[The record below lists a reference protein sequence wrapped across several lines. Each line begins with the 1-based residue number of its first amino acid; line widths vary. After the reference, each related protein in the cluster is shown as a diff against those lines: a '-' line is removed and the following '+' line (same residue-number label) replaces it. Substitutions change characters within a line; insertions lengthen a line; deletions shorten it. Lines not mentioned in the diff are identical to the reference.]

1 MYPSKEFLKEYNEIS
16 NFYNKSSNNIDNS
29 YPSHF
34 KNQNNRYFFVNNY
47 PYKFVNIN
55 EKFHSRTFL
64 QINYE
69 ISKINKENTKN
80 SISEIIE
87 KISNEIIDIL
97 NNSNTEKEFFE
108 NISLKFNKSIVEFT
122 ENKNFIFDKKKIC
135 ENIELYLKDE
145 NLVEKEYLNIIKYFE
160 DIINKSKNTKIYNNY
175 CNPNYYNNIYSK
187 EFLRRRNLVYES
199 ENFEDVITLNKYN
212 TIVENISSKTDNNY
226 ILNKIFKDLV
236 MIESDTWEIIIYI
249 YYHLYFNFI
258 SILCFGKFKNICYI
272 NSFYYALLNLPE
284 TIKKRYPFLDT
295 FFYVKENNKLKE
307 NFKKYAI
314 EILNTKYY
322 KLKPN
327 YSFSFYSNYDFKINT
342 LPKKID
348 NNITIIDYIKNY
360 YDDLV
365 SSIDENHKCVII
377 HSFKI
382 SSNNNKKIYFNKIL
396 IKFNKDE
403 KLILKLK
410 NLILTEE
417 FREINLKNKK
427 INFFC
432 CCGGEEYYKFK
443 TNKSKNKMWL
453 SLNKTILD
461 DMKIKNLYK
470 QSIKILLD
478 FFGEKKFN
486 VLIPNLNGYLN
497 FNKIPNIKIIINSP
511 DINYYE
517 KTNYISIKIIFII
530 FYYLILHE

>member
-16 NFYNKSSNNIDNS
+16 NFYKKEPNNIDRK
-29 YPSHF
+29 YPSYF

-55 EKFHSRTFL
+55 EKFHSRTFSK
-64 QINYE
+64 IESE
-69 ISKINKENTKN
+69 ICKINKENTKN

-108 NISLKFNKSIVEFT
+108 NISLKFNKSIIEFT
-122 ENKNFIFDKKKIC
+122 ENKNFIFDKNKIY

-160 DIINKSKNTKIYNNY
+160 DIINKSENTKFYNNY
-175 CNPNYYNNIYSK
+175 YNPNYYNNIYSK

-199 ENFEDVITLNKYN
+199 ENFKDVITLNKYN
-212 TIVENISSKTDNNY
+212 TIVENISSKNDNNY
-226 ILNKIFKDLV
+226 ILNKINLRNLED
-236 MIESDTWEIIIYI
+236 DTWVIIKYL
-249 YYHLYFNFI
+249 YYNLYFNFI

-272 NSFYYALLNLPE
+272 NSFYYELLKKSEN
-284 TIKKRYPFLDT
+284 TI
-295 FFYVKENNKLKE
+295 VE

-314 EILNTKYY
+314 EILNTKYS
-322 KLKPN
+322 KFKPN
-327 YSFSFYSNYDFKINT
+327 YSFSFYSNYNFNINK
-342 LPKKID
+342 LPKYID
-348 NNITIIDYIKNY
+348 NNITIVDYIKNY
-360 YDDLV
+360 YNDLI
-365 SSIDENHKCVII
+365 SFIDENIKCVII

-382 SSNNNKKIYFNKIL
+382 SSSNNKDIYFNKIL

-432 CCGGEEYYKFK
+432 SCSGNKYYKFK
-443 TNKSKNKMWL
+443 TNESKNKMWL

-461 DMKIKNLYK
+461 DMKIKKLYK

-486 VLIPNLNGYLN
+486 VLTPNLNGYLN
-497 FNKIPNIKIIINSP
+497 FNKIPNIKIIIFSENT
-511 DINYYE
+511 YYNK
-517 KTNYISIKIIFII
+517 KTDYISIKIIFII

>member
-16 NFYNKSSNNIDNS
+16 NFYKKEPNNIDRS

-47 PYKFVNIN
+47 PYKFVNISQ
-55 EKFHSRTFL
+55 KFHSQTYSN
-64 QINYE
+64 IESE
-69 ISKINKENTKN
+69 IFKINKENTKN

-108 NISLKFNKSIVEFT
+108 NISLKFNKSIIEFT
-122 ENKNFIFDKKKIC
+122 ENKNFIFDKKKIY
-135 ENIELYLKDE
+135 ENIKLYLKDE
-145 NLVEKEYLNIIKYFE
+145 NLVEKEYLNIIKYFD
-160 DIINKSKNTKIYNNY
+160 DIINKSENTKIYNNY
-175 CNPNYYNNIYSK
+175 YNPNYYNNIYSK

-199 ENFEDVITLNKYN
+199 ENFKDVITLNKYN
-212 TIVENISSKTDNNY
+212 TIVENISSKNDNNY
-226 ILNKIFKDLV
+226 ILNKIDLRNL
-236 MIESDTWEIIIYI
+236 ESDTWVIIKYI

-272 NSFYYALLNLPE
+272 NSFYYELLKLS
-284 TIKKRYPFLDT
+284 
-295 FFYVKENNKLKE
+295 ENTNHKLKE

-314 EILNTKYY
+314 EILNTKYS

-327 YSFSFYSNYDFKINT
+327 YSFSFYSKYHFKINK
-342 LPKKID
+342 LPKNID
-348 NNITIIDYIKNY
+348 NNITIVDYIKNY
-360 YDDLV
+360 YNDLV
-365 SSIDENHKCVII
+365 SLIDENHKCAII

-382 SSNNNKKIYFNKIL
+382 SSNNNEEIYFNKIL

-432 CCGGEEYYKFK
+432 CCGGKKYYKFK
-443 TNKSKNKMWL
+443 TNESKNKMWL

-461 DMKIKNLYK
+461 DMKITKLYK

-497 FNKIPNIKIIINSP
+497 FNKIPNIEIIIFSENT
-511 DINYYE
+511 YYYK
-517 KTNYISIKIIFII
+517 KTDYISIKIIFII